1 MSFRRT
7 SKVLEAVKRFFLGT
21 ADLWLAASL
30 TAAAVYFFSGHFTT
44 VRFDRERIDVQV
56 NRGWIHVT
64 ALYHYANASR
74 LPAVL
79 TLRNPFPTDPDHP
92 RPDSFWLSE
101 ATEDGQDLAELPVA
115 VRGDD
120 VTFRL
125 FFHPGETKWVRL
137 DYDQPTRVAN
147 GRYLLVTTRAWR
159 RPIGRG
165 EYLLRLPPNTELASS
180 NYSLKR
186 VLGPS
191 GWTTYAFVET
201 DFYPDKDWVFA
212 WRSPALARPPAKE
225 EYHEK
230 QSFERMPAGV
240 VANGRSEASLRQ

>member
-1 MSFRRT
+1 M
-7 SKVLEAVKRFFLGT
+7 LEAVKRFFFGT
-21 ADLWLAASL
+21 ADLWLAAGL
-30 TAAAVYFFSGHFTT
+30 TAAAVYFFSGAFTT

-56 NRGWIHVT
+56 NRGRIHVT

-79 TLRNPFPTDPDHP
+79 TLRNPFPTDSDHP

-101 ATEDGQDLAELPVA
+101 AAEDGQDLAELPVA

-120 VTFRL
+120 VSFRL
-125 FFHPGETKWVRL
+125 FFHPGEAKWIRL

-165 EYLLRLPPNTELASS
+165 DYFLRLPLGVELASS
-180 NYSLKR
+180 NYPLKR
-186 VLGPS
+186 APEAG
-191 GWTTYAFVET
+191 GHNIYHFARA
-201 DFYPDKDWVFA
+201 DFYPDQDWVFA
-212 WRSPALARPPAKE
+212 WRDFKPQAVYRGGG
-225 EYHEK
+225 H
-230 QSFERMPAGV
+230 Q
-240 VANGRSEASLRQ
+240 